1 MSLNTLIIMPSLLK
15 ERSAIHTNVDDKL
28 IFPEIKFAQDAY
40 ILPLLGTALFN
51 KIQSLIATYP
61 TSALMPA
68 SPYKTL
74 LDLYV
79 IDALINYTMAEL
91 PSGLNYQFWN
101 TGVVST
107 QKEQAQLPSMSDMFN
122 IVDRYKK
129 KAEHYDNRCRLF
141 LVQNQGL
148 YPEYRDQNGGIDS
161 VYPDNTSFTSPIYLG
176 GDEFIKPNAS
186 YNEQWPLYYE

>member
-51 KIQSLIATYP
+51 RVISDIAANTLAGVYKSLVDT
-61 TSALMPA
+61 
-68 SPYKTL
+68 
-74 LDLYV
+74 YV

-101 TGVVST
+101 SGVVST

-141 LVQNQGL
+141 LVQNQGV
-148 YPEYRDQNGGIDS
+148 YPEYRQQNGGIDS